1 MNKRFLVFFGTY
13 AFLCM
18 TPAHAE
24 LADRTK
30 PMHIEA
36 DSMRY
41 DDIGKI
47 TNATGRVIATK
58 GTLLLRADAVEVR
71 QDAEG
76 HNFMVATANT
86 GKQVFL
92 RQKRE
97 GLNEFYE
104 AQANRAERNEK
115 TSITTLSGKATL
127 RRLAGS
133 TLADE
138 VQGETIVYNEAT
150 EVYNVTSGAAGHTAP
165 SGVPSGRVRATI
177 APRASTAPAP
187 SSPAASGPAAGTTP
201 RSATT
206 LQPSPQIG
214 GKQ

>member
-1 MNKRFLVFFGTY
+1 MNKRFFVFASMY
-13 AFLCM
+13 AFFCIA
-18 TPAHAE
+18 PAHAE

-36 DSMRY
+36 DSLRY

-71 QDAEG
+71 QDAQG
-76 HNFMVATANT
+76 HNFMVASANP
-86 GKQVFL
+86 GNQVFM

-104 AQANRAERNEK
+104 GQANRAERNEK
-115 TSITTLSGKATL
+115 TLITTLIGKATL
-127 RRLAGS
+127 RRLVGN

-138 VQGETIVYNEAT
+138 VQGETIVYNEGT
-150 EVYNVTSGAAGHTAP
+150 EVYNVTSGAAGHAAP

-177 APRASTAPAP
+177 APRTSGATPA
-187 SSPAASGPAAGTTP
+187 PAASNPKNSTV
-201 RSATT
+201 

-214 GKQ
+214 GGQ

>member
-1 MNKRFLVFFGTY
+1 M
-13 AFLCM
+13 A
-18 TPAHAE
+18 PIHAE

-71 QDAEG
+71 QDAQG
-76 HNFMVATANT
+76 NNFMVATASAGN
-86 GKQVFL
+86 QVFM

-115 TSITTLSGKATL
+115 TLITTLSGKASL
-127 RRLAGS
+127 RRLAGN

-150 EVYNVTSGAAGHTAP
+150 EVYNVTSGAAGQTSP

-177 APRASTAPAP
+177 APRTPSATAPAP
-187 SSPAASGPAAGTTP
+187 ATAPSSAP
-201 RSATT
+201 RRSTT
-206 LQPSPQIG
+206 LQASPQIG
-214 GKQ
+214 GGQ

>member
-1 MNKRFLVFFGTY
+1 MNKSLFHLLSVC
-13 AFLCM
+13 ALLCVA
-18 TPAHAE
+18 PAQAE
-24 LADRTK
+24 LADRDK

-36 DSMRY
+36 DTMRY

-58 GTLLLRADAVEVR
+58 GTMLLRADAIEVR

-76 HNFMVATANT
+76 NNYVVATANA
-86 GKQVFL
+86 GKQVFT

-104 AQANRAERNEK
+104 SDSNRAERNEK
-115 TSITTLSGKATL
+115 TMITTLTGNAVL
-127 RRLAGS
+127 RRLAGT

-138 VQGETIVYNEAT
+138 VRGEVIVYNELT
-150 EVYNVTSGAAGHTAP
+150 EVYNVTSGASGQTAP

-177 APRASTAPAP
+177 APRAPTTSPGATAPRPGAP
-187 SSPAASGPAAGTTP
+187 ASRSSV
-201 RSATT
+201 T
-206 LQPSPQIG
+206 LQNSPQIG
-214 GKQ
+214 GGQ

>member
-1 MNKRFLVFFGTY
+1 MNKRLIY
-13 AFLCM
+13 LLSACALLCAV
-18 TPAHAE
+18 PVHAE
-24 LADRTK
+24 LADRDK

-36 DSMRY
+36 DTMRY

-71 QDAEG
+71 QDPEG
-76 HNFMVATANT
+76 NNYVVATANA
-86 GKQVFL
+86 GNQVFM

-104 AQANRAERNEK
+104 GQSNRAERDEK
-115 TSITTLSGKATL
+115 TLITTLTGNAVL
-127 RRLAGS
+127 RRLAGN

-138 VQGETIVYNEAT
+138 VRGEVIVYNEVT
-150 EVYNVTSGAAGHTAP
+150 EVYNVTSGAPGQTAP

-177 APRASTAPAP
+177 APRARTTAPGAADARP
-187 SSPAASGPAAGTTP
+187 GTPASRG
-201 RSATT
+201 SVT
-206 LQPSPQIG
+206 LQNSAQIG
-214 GKQ
+214 GGQ

>member
-1 MNKRFLVFFGTY
+1 MNKRFLVFLSTSI
-13 AFLCM
+13 FLGM
-18 TPAHAE
+18 APAHAE

-71 QDAEG
+71 QDEQG
-76 HNFMVATANT
+76 HNFMVATAST
-86 GKQVFL
+86 GQQVFM

-104 AQANRAERNEK
+104 GQANRAERNEK
-115 TSITTLSGKATL
+115 TMVTTLIGKATL
-127 RRLAGS
+127 RRMVGDKM
-133 TLADE
+133 ADE
-138 VQGETIVYNEAT
+138 VQGDTIVYNEAT
-150 EVYNVTSGAAGHTAP
+150 EVYNVTGGAKGSTPP

-177 APRASTAPAP
+177 APRTPAAA
-187 SSPAASGPAAGTTP
+187 PAASTPANATP
-201 RSATT
+201 

-214 GKQ
+214 SSVGGGQ

>member
-1 MNKRFLVFFGTY
+1 MY

-18 TPAHAE
+18 APAHAE

-41 DDIGKI
+41 DDIGKV

-58 GTLLLRADAVEVR
+58 GTLLLRADTVEVR
-71 QDAEG
+71 QDAQG
-76 HNFMVATANT
+76 HNFMVATANA
-86 GKQVFL
+86 GNRVFM

-104 AQANRAERNEK
+104 AQANRAERDEK
-115 TSITTLSGKATL
+115 TMITTLSGKAIL

-133 TLADE
+133 SLADE

-150 EVYNVTSGAAGHTAP
+150 EVYNVTSGAAGQTAP

-177 APRASTAPAP
+177 APRASTTTPG
-187 SSPAASGPAAGTTP
+187 AASSATGSATP
-201 RSATT
+201 RNSTT

-214 GKQ
+214 GSQ

>member
-1 MNKRFLVFFGTY
+1 M
-13 AFLCM
+13 AS
-18 TPAHAE
+18 AHAE

-30 PMHIEA
+30 PLHIEA
-36 DSMRY
+36 DVMRH
-41 DDIGKI
+41 DDIGKV

-71 QDAEG
+71 QDPQG

-86 GKQVFL
+86 GNRVFM

-115 TSITTLSGKATL
+115 TSIITLSGKATL
-127 RRLAGS
+127 RRLAGN

-150 EVYNVTSGAAGHTAP
+150 EVYNVTSGAAGQTAP

-177 APRASTAPAP
+177 APRASTTTPAPAP
-187 SSPAASGPAAGTTP
+187 TPGAASSATGTAAS
-201 RSATT
+201 RSSTT

-214 GKQ
+214 GSQ

>member
-1 MNKRFLVFFGTY
+1 MNKRFLVFLSTSI
-13 AFLCM
+13 FLGM
-18 TPAHAE
+18 APAHAE

-58 GTLLLRADAVEVR
+58 GTLLLRADA
-71 QDAEG
+71 QG
-76 HNFMVATANT
+76 HNFMVATAST
-86 GKQVFL
+86 GQQVFM

-104 AQANRAERNEK
+104 GQANRAERNEK
-115 TSITTLSGKATL
+115 TMVTTLIGKATL
-127 RRLAGS
+127 RRMVGDKM
-133 TLADE
+133 ADE
-138 VQGETIVYNEAT
+138 VQGDTIVYNEAT
-150 EVYNVTSGAAGHTAP
+150 EVYNVTGGAKGSTPP

-177 APRASTAPAP
+177 APRTPAAA
-187 SSPAASGPAAGTTP
+187 PAASTPANATP
-201 RSATT
+201 

-214 GKQ
+214 GSVGGGQ

>member
-1 MNKRFLVFFGTY
+1 MNKRFFVFASMY
-13 AFLCM
+13 AFFCM
-18 TPAHAE
+18 VPAHAE

-36 DSMRY
+36 DSLRY

-71 QDAEG
+71 QDPQG
-76 HNFMVATANT
+76 HNFMVASANA
-86 GKQVFL
+86 GNQVFM

-104 AQANRAERNEK
+104 GQANRAERNEK
-115 TSITTLSGKATL
+115 TLITTLIGKATL
-127 RRLAGS
+127 RRLVGN

-138 VQGETIVYNEAT
+138 VQGETIVYNEGT
-150 EVYNVTSGAAGHTAP
+150 EVYNVTSGGAAGGKDFDTE
-165 SGVPSGRVRATI
+165 RV
-177 APRASTAPAP
+177 
-187 SSPAASGPAAGTTP
+187 
-201 RSATT
+201 
-206 LQPSPQIG
+206 
-214 GKQ
+214 

>member
-1 MNKRFLVFFGTY
+1 MVVFMNNRFLVLLGAY
-13 AFLCM
+13 AFFSIA
-18 TPAHAE
+18 PAYAE

-76 HNFMVATANT
+76 HNFMVATANK
-86 GKQVFL
+86 GNQVFM

-104 AQANRAERNEK
+104 GQANRAERNEK
-115 TSITTLSGKATL
+115 TLITTLIGKATL
-127 RRLAGS
+127 RRMVGTS
-133 TLADE
+133 LADE
-138 VQGETIVYNEAT
+138 VQGDTIVYNEAT
-150 EVYNVTSGAAGHTAP
+150 EVYNVTSGAASGTPP

-177 APRASTAPAP
+177 APRTPAPAT
-187 SSPAASGPAAGTTP
+187 SAAG
-201 RSATT
+201 SAAT

-214 GKQ
+214 SKP